1 MALLC
6 TCSNLVAPE
15 MTELDGGLSRCL
27 RAGEL
32 RGKLATESEGTEP
45 ESTESEAADA

>member
-1 MALLC
+1 
-6 TCSNLVAPE
+6 

-32 RGKLATESEGTEP
+32 RGKLATESESTEP
-45 ESTESEAADA
+45 ENTEPENTESENTESEAADA

>member
-1 MALLC
+1 
-6 TCSNLVAPE
+6 

-32 RGKLATESEGTEP
+32 RGKLATESESTESESTES